1 MTLNDLMALDDPGQ
15 FRVRALALLQ
25 QQCDYI
31 RQLEE
36 ALKQAQ
42 RWRFGAHSETL
53 PAGPKRNQ
61 FEEDA
66 DTDIAVLETQLSRL
80 HIKEDAPASHPKRQP
95 LPTTLP
101 REDIRLAL

>member
-1 MTLNDLMALDDPGQ
+1 MTLHDLIALDDPGQ
-15 FRVRALALLQ
+15 FRLRALALLQ

-53 PAGPKRNQ
+53 PAGPLI
-61 FEEDA
+61 F
-66 DTDIAVLETQLSRL
+66 L
-80 HIKEDAPASHPKRQP
+80 
-95 LPTTLP
+95 
-101 REDIRLAL
+101 

>member
-1 MTLNDLMALDDPGQ
+1 MTLNDLIALDDPGQ
-15 FRVRALALLQ
+15 FRLRALALLQ

-53 PAGPKRNQ
+53 PAG
-61 FEEDA
+61 
-66 DTDIAVLETQLSRL
+66 
-80 HIKEDAPASHPKRQP
+80 
-95 LPTTLP
+95 
-101 REDIRLAL
+101 

>member
-1 MTLNDLMALDDPGQ
+1 MTLNGLIALDDPGQ
-15 FRVRALALLQ
+15 FCLRALALLQ
-25 QQCDYI
+25 QQHDYI

-66 DTDIAVLETQLSRL
+66 DTDIAVLETRLSRL
-80 HIKEDAPASHPKRQP
+80 HIRENATPAQPKRQP
-95 LPTTLP
+95 LPAT
-101 REDIRLAL
+101 